1 MARCPRRAAPAEDEE
16 QRDLAARL
24 RRRVARQF
32 GRSLHIRTLDT
43 GSCAVCEQEIRLLA
57 APHYDLHRL
66 GFFFTPAPRH
76 ADLLLVTGPM
86 IRAFDV
92 AVRKTYAAMPGPK
105 IVVATGACALGG
117 VYPAD
122 AFVHGSADAV
132 LPVDVWIPGCPPQP
146 AGPPAGPAGGRG
158 PARGKGGRA
167 HLHGCAARRRE
178 RRPLSCGG
186 GERDEPAG
194 LAGRRRRRVG
204 AGGGR
209 GAGRARRPGRDPGVL
224 RALRGGRCG
233 RAGRWGVS
241 AAAGDSRVVTLGAGE
256 VVGSLQLQATSL
268 AGVFAALLGLVAVG
282 IALYMP
288 RYDAP
293 GRGSGPYLAVYNLA
307 LVASAAVLAAGG
319 VVTFLV
325 AWESMA
331 LLSYLLIL
339 RHPRQEAVAR
349 GAFWFLALSEA
360 GFVLI
365 IAAFVMLATKT
376 HAMELSVIAA
386 RAHLV
391 TPGWRDT
398 AYLLALTGF
407 GFKAGL
413 VPLHVW
419 LPEAHPV
426 APADGSAFLSGLIV
440 KLGVY
445 GIALFGFRLLPAQ
458 PPWTG
463 LITMAA
469 GALTAAIGILYA
481 MNERDIKRFLAF
493 STIENTG
500 IIITAFGAALIFG
513 AYHQPALLAFLL
525 LAGLY
530 HVANHG
536 TYKTLLFLEAGVIEH
551 ATGTRD
557 MDRLGG
563 LIHRLPRSAV
573 ITLAGTLGIAALPP
587 LNGFVSEWLIF
598 QGLFQ
603 GFRTGSHLMA
613 ILIVT
618 AAATLGL
625 TGGLAI
631 YAFVRGYGIPFL
643 GMPRTRQA
651 AEASERGQP
660 VAGPALLAVAC
671 AALALG
677 APVVL
682 LVLSGGSVP
691 SPG

>member
-1 MARCPRRAAPAEDEE
+1 VNALAWLVAAAGGWG
-16 QRDLAARL
+16 LAA
-24 RRRVARQF
+24 
-32 GRSLHIRTLDT
+32 
-43 GSCAVCEQEIRLLA
+43 LA
-57 APHYDLHRL
+57 AL
-66 GFFFTPAPRH
+66 
-76 ADLLLVTGPM
+76 
-86 IRAFDV
+86 
-92 AVRKTYAAMPGPK
+92 
-105 IVVATGACALGG
+105 
-117 VYPAD
+117 
-122 AFVHGSADAV
+122 
-132 LPVDVWIPGCPPQP
+132 
-146 AGPPAGPAGGRG
+146 
-158 PARGKGGRA
+158 
-167 HLHGCAARRRE
+167 
-178 RRPLSCGG
+178 
-186 GERDEPAG
+186 
-194 LAGRRRRRVG
+194 

-209 GAGRARRPGRDPGVL
+209 RAAVRVCCALSALGGAAAAIG
-224 RALRGGRCG
+224 
-233 RAGRWGVS
+233 GVS
-241 AAAGDSRVVTLGAGE
+241 SLLQGNSRVITAGAVEVT
-256 VVGSLQLQATSL
+256 GSLQLQATSL
-268 AGVFAALLGLVAVG
+268 AGIFAALLGLVAVA
-282 IALYMP
+282 IAAYIP
-288 RYDAP
+288 RYDVP
-293 GRGSGPYLAVYNLA
+293 GRGTGLYLAVYNLA
-307 LVASAAVLAAGG
+307 LAASLAVLTAGG

-331 LLSYLLIL
+331 LLCYLLIL
-339 RHPRQEAVAR
+339 RHPRRETVAS
-349 GAFWFLALSEA
+349 GAFWFLALSET

-365 IAAFVMLATKT
+365 IAAFVILATRT
-376 HAMELSVIAA
+376 HSMELSVIAA

-391 TPGWRDT
+391 SPAWRDT
-398 AYLLALTGF
+398 AYLLALAGF

-445 GIALFGFRLLPAQ
+445 GVALFGFRLLPVQ
-458 PPWTG
+458 PAWSG
-463 LITMAA
+463 LVTMAA

-481 MNERDIKRFLAF
+481 MNERDIKRFLAY
-493 STIENTG
+493 STIENIG

-536 TYKTLLFLEAGVIEH
+536 TCKTLLFLEAGVIEH
-551 ATGTRD
+551 AAGTRD

-563 LIHRLPRSAV
+563 LVHRLPRSAV

-643 GMPRTRQA
+643 GLPRTRQA
-651 AEASERGQP
+651 AAATERGQP
-660 VAGPALLAVAC
+660 ITGPALLAVAC
-671 AALALG
+671 AALAVG

-682 LVLSGGSVP
+682 LVLSRAVRTITGAALRPVLLPGNLTVIPAHTNFSAFSPTWLAVFLVAVTAVPVLIYLAGRPRADSVSVP
-691 SPG
+691 VWDGGMVAFRPRMQYSAMTFSAPTRVTFDALYQASVSVHRASDDPAGRSGPVHYEAEVTPLFIRFLYRPVIRAVEWAADVIRPLQSGDVSLYLFYVFLMILLAYLLGAV